1 MIKEFKEFISKGNV
15 IDLAVG
21 MIIGGAF
28 GKIVTSFVN
37 DLISPLIGLL
47 TGKADLTSFKWV
59 IKAGEMVDGENV
71 GAVIVEY
78 GSFLQSVLD
87 FLIIGFVIF
96 MLIKSINKFKRQEKV
111 EDKEE
116 EIIES
121 ETELLLKEILNELK
135 TK

>member
-28 GKIVTSFVN
+28 GKIVSSLVN

-59 IKAGEMVDGENV
+59 IKAGEIIDGENV

-78 GSFLQSVLD
+78 GNFLQNILD

-111 EDKEE
+111 EDKKE